1 MKKALNAWT
10 VEKSAD
16 MEQTFAAVAKAGF
29 AGIELNV
36 DAPGAPHGLSMETT
50 ASDYADIRRLSEKY
64 QLPVC
69 SIASSLWWQ
78 AGMGNPAH
86 WDDGQALLYKQIE
99 AARELGAGGILI
111 VPGGIG
117 GDITLD
123 AARKNCVAFL
133 QSHRRYIEQHG
144 IFVGV
149 ENVWNGFFLSP
160 YDMASFIDAVD
171 SPLVGAYLDVGN
183 MLAFSAPEDWIEIL
197 GDRIGKV
204 HVKDYKRNGGLNSG
218 GRWVDITHGSADWKK
233 IIPALR
239 NAGYDGYLVGEVF
252 RSDPDM
258 EWEDYYKK
266 VSGEIETV
274 CGYSYN
280 TGGK

>member
-50 ASDYADIRRLSEKY
+50 AADYADIRRLSEKY

-69 SIASSLWWQ
+69 SIASSLGWQ

-183 MLAFSAPEDWIEIL
+183 ASGVISMEQQ
-197 GDRIGKV
+197 
-204 HVKDYKRNGGLNSG
+204 SG
-218 GRWVDITHGSADWKK
+218 GVYWGQISGIAAKALDDTYYVAGLYNDGDGNPHCTGVIPYSLSQYCMNNAYGSMGQLSQAT
-233 IIPALR
+233 ALY
-239 NAGYDGYLVGEVF
+239 GYYAARYF
-252 RSDPDM
+252 
-258 EWEDYYKK
+258 
-266 VSGEIETV
+266 
-274 CGYSYN
+274 
-280 TGGK
+280 GK

>member
-1 MKKALNAWT
+1 MDMKQALNAWT

-111 VPGGIG
+111 VPGGMNY
-117 GDITLD
+117 TLSLD
-123 AARKNCVAFL
+123 ATRKNCIDFL
-133 QSHRRYIEQHG
+133 RSQREYIEKSG

-160 YDMASFIDAVD
+160 YDMASFIDEVD

-183 MLAFSAPEDWIEIL
+183 MLAFSTPEYWIEVL
-197 GDRIGKV
+197 GERIGKV
-204 HVKDYKRNGGLNSG
+204 HVKDFKRNGGLNSG
-218 GRWVDITHGSADWKK
+218 GTWQDITHGSADWKK

-239 NAGYDGYLVGEVF
+239 KAGYDGYLVGEVF
-252 RSDPDM
+252 KSDPDM
-258 EWEDYYKK
+258 EWDAYYEK
-266 VSGEIETV
+266 VSGEIGTI
-274 CGYSYN
+274 CGY
-280 TGGK
+280 